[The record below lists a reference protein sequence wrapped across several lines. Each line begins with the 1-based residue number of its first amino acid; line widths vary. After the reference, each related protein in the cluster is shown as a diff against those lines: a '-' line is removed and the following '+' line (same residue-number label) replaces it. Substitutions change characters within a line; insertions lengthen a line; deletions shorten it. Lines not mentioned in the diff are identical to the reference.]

1 MRALLYRALILLA
14 IIGLVVTPPILT
26 GYREIQRAESAL
38 KVNDISH
45 AANSYER
52 AARLLPW
59 SPGLWE
65 QAGQLRFKQGNFDQ
79 TITLLEKAKQ
89 SDPLSASGWD
99 ILGISYFGQTGE
111 LGKAVETWKTGL
123 AYYPSYSMFY
133 YRLAIAYYGQNDY
146 PAERDALEHWASAD
160 GDKDARAHYRL
171 GLLLAVSEPERALG
185 EFLLAASF
193 DPQFDSAVE
202 TMRAALNLASLE
214 TDESSKL
221 VLIGRGLGL
230 VNEWTL
236 AVDAFRQAVAA
247 DEQNAEAWA
256 WLGEAEQ
263 QMGQD
268 GRVELDK
275 ALSLD
280 PTNPIVH
287 SLRGVYWMRQERG
300 DQALAEYLL
309 AAEYD
314 PENPA
319 WEISIAEAHTLRGD
333 LQAALANYL
342 RATEMAP
349 TDVSVWRALAA
360 FSAQYNMQLAQVGL
374 PAAQKA
380 VELSGEDPLSLDMLG
395 WTLALLN
402 RYEEARDTLEHALN
416 LDPGLP
422 QAHLHL
428 GILALQTDDWQA
440 AKDHFQQARDL
451 DPDGPVGEQAQM
463 LLNQYFP

>member
-1 MRALLYRALILLA
+1 MRTLLYRLLILLS
-14 IIGLVVTPPILT
+14 IFGLIFTPPILT
-26 GYREIQRAESAL
+26 GYQEVQRAESAL
-38 KVNDISH
+38 KVNDISR

-65 QAGQLRFKQGNFDQ
+65 QAGQLRFKQGNFDR
-79 TITLLEKAKQ
+79 TITLLEKAGQ
-89 SDPLSASGWD
+89 SASLSASSWD

-123 AYYPSYSMFY
+123 AYYPSYSTFY
-133 YRLAIAYYGQNDY
+133 YRLAIAYYEQSDY
-146 PAERDALEHWASAD
+146 TAEREALAHWVVAE
-160 GDKDARAHYRL
+160 GDTDARAHYRL
-171 GLLLAVSEPERALG
+171 GLLLAVSEPERALE
-185 EFLLAASF
+185 EFLLAASL
-193 DPQFDSAVE
+193 DPQFDPAVE
-202 TMRAALNLASLE
+202 TMRTAINLASLE
-214 TDESSKL
+214 PNEASKL

-236 AVDAFRQAVAA
+236 AVEAFLRAAAV
-247 DEQNAEAWA
+247 DGENAEAWA
-256 WLGEAEQ
+256 WLGEAKQ

-268 GRVELDK
+268 GRAELDK

-280 PTNPIVH
+280 PTDPIVR

-319 WEISIAEAHTLRGD
+319 WRVSIGEAYTLRGD
-333 LQAALANYL
+333 LQAALASYL

-349 TDVSVWRALAA
+349 TEVAVWRALAA
-360 FSAQYNMQLAQVGL
+360 FSAQYNMQLEDVGL
-374 PAAQKA
+374 PAAQTA
-380 VELSGEDPLSLDMLG
+380 VELSGEDPLALDVLG
-395 WTLALLN
+395 WTLVLLE
-402 RYEEARDTLEHALN
+402 RYDEARDTLEHALS
-416 LDPGLP
+416 LDPQLP

-428 GILALQTDDWQA
+428 GIVALQTDDWET
-440 AKDHFQQARDL
+440 AKEYFQQARDL
-451 DPDGPVGEQAQM
+451 DPDGPVGEQAQR